1 MPIID
6 VHAHIIVPEIT
17 RAAAPAEAWRPNVT
31 WENGRQVV
39 EWAGRRLSSA
49 RREFV
54 RPERVLAELEAS
66 GVDGALLCPWVSLT
80 RYGAPTAE
88 ALAACQVQ
96 NDALAALARQHP
108 GRLAALGITPLQDVP
123 QAVAELE
130 RLMQCGLKGVEVGS
144 QVSGTYLGDARFRPF
159 WAACQAL
166 GAVVFIHPLEGGVR
180 TELREYYMWN
190 VVGNP
195 METTVT
201 AAHLILSG
209 VMDTYPDLK
218 IVLAHGGGTAPWLR
232 GRWDRGHAIRPEIS
246 QVIGQPPSDYLR
258 RFYFDTITH
267 DPAVLRWLVEFAGP
281 GQVLL
286 GSDYPFDM
294 GNERPADFV
303 RAAGLGAEAEA
314 LILGGNAARLLGW
327 AG

>member
-17 RAAAPAEAWRPNVT
+17 REAAPAETWRPNVI
-31 WENGRQVV
+31 WENGKQVV

-54 RPERVLAELEAS
+54 RPERVLTELEQS
-66 GVDGALLCPWVSLT
+66 GVDGALLCPWVSLV
-80 RYGAPTAE
+80 RYGAPAAE

-96 NDALAALARQHP
+96 NDALAALAQSHP
-108 GRLAALGITPLQDVP
+108 GRVAALGITPLQDVP

-144 QVSGTYLGDARFRPF
+144 QVNGVYLGDARFRPF
-159 WAACQAL
+159 WEACQAL
-166 GAVVFIHPLEGGVR
+166 GALVFIHPMEGGVR

-218 IVLAHGGGTAPWLR
+218 IILAHGGGTAPYLR

-246 QVIGQPPSDYLR
+246 QVIGRPPSEYLK

-314 LILGGNAARLLGW
+314 SILGGTAAGLLGW
-327 AG
+327 AA